1 MEAAYR
7 LRPKPNLWHAKKL
20 AEICLPDEH
29 AVKNFL
35 LLRCRRDGNAAG
47 WESEKKKR
55 NADGPRRT
63 PIYEQKVSHRT
74 GGM

>member
-35 LLRCRRDGNAAG
+35 LLRCRRDCV
-47 WESEKKKR
+47 EPKQIRS
-55 NADGPRRT
+55 
-63 PIYEQKVSHRT
+63 
-74 GGM
+74 